1 MIKVAIAEDHELLR
15 ASFVSLING
24 NEQFDLIVQAKHGKE
39 LLAKLNPKALPD
51 VVLVDIDMPVMGG
64 PETVRRLKSLYGDSL
79 KILTLSVHEEY
90 FVIKQMLENGSDGY
104 VSKGVSARELFEA
117 IKSVNS
123 VGYFLSNRVQNV
135 VNKNRLNQEDRIKF
149 NESELAI
156 IALIFKEYS
165 NVQIASELNI
175 SKNTIATYRTR
186 ILNKVGVK
194 NTVGLILYALRTG
207 ICALPTEE

>member
-1 MIKVAIAEDHELLR
+1 M
-15 ASFVSLING
+15 
-24 NEQFDLIVQAKHGKE
+24 
-39 LLAKLNPKALPD
+39 
-51 VVLVDIDMPVMGG
+51 
-64 PETVRRLKSLYGDSL
+64 RRLKSLYGDSL